1 MSFQEQYHLKPSRK
15 PWFSTNPIPSRSRL
29 TVVAPQDSVWPSA
42 FPHLQIHHAASGHEI
57 QEKSISLVRFQLFF
71 TGNYPPNVPQK
82 HIIYNGLSQWNC
94 QLNQEPLPILDALQ
108 EKERDMYIIY
118 IYMYIYIYIYI
129 YTYTHTRIYIYIHI
143 QTHNYT
149 HINTYLHTY
158 MHTYIHTYIYI
169 YIYTYTYIYIHTH
182 THVF

>member
-42 FPHLQIHHAASGHEI
+42 FPHLQRHHAASGHEI

-118 IYMYIYIYIYI
+118 IYVYIYIYIF
-129 YTYTHTRIYIYIHI
+129 THTHTRVYIYIHI
-143 QTHNYT
+143 HTHNYT
-149 HINTYLHTY
+149 HINTYVHTY

-169 YIYTYTYIYIHTH
+169 YIYIYIHIHTYTH
-182 THVF
+182 TRFLAG